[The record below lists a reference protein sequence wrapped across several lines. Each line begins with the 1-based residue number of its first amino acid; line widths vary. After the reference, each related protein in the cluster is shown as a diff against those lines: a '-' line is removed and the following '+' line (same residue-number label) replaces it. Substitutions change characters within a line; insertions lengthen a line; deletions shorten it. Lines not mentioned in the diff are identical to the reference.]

1 MNKSL
6 SQVML
11 AGIRLAGPG
20 TYHPAHIKAD
30 GTLVNA
36 RWVGRFFMNDFY
48 FDANNVRQES
58 SCVISV
64 TAWNGRNAPAG
75 KGLADRMAKYCA
87 PGKEIA
93 VALARINVFEGR
105 VFQPAVQGQVSQ
117 PYTHPDGSL
126 IMVEKTSYVLDGS
139 SVRFGNDSAK
149 QLATEAA
156 QFIANGGLMTFDARP
171 ADWNTP
177 GAIGNKQWE
186 GISAWRTSQCFDP
199 QYPTYGYAKV
209 GTVNGTPVASHAV
222 GGAVQQPAANAAAA
236 VVTQAAP
243 VVTQPVGPSAAA
255 TTGTAVNANGAGFP
269 AAPVVDGSGT
279 AVGGPATHY

>member
-20 TYHPAHIKAD
+20 TYFPAHVKAD

-48 FDANNVRQES
+48 IDANGNRQETS
-58 SCVISV
+58 NVISL

-93 VALARINVFEGR
+93 VALARINVYEGR
-105 VFQPAVQGQVSQ
+105 VFQPSVAGQVSA

-149 QLATEAA
+149 QLGAEAA
-156 QFIANGGLMTFDARP
+156 QFIANGGVMTFDARP
-171 ADWNTP
+171 AGWNTP
-177 GAIGNKQWE
+177 GSIDSKQWE
-186 GISAWRTSQCFDP
+186 GISAWRTAQCFNP
-199 QYPTYGYAKV
+199 QYTTYGYAKV

-222 GGAVQQPAANAAAA
+222 EGAVQQPVVNQVPVNTAVAPTGGAAA
-236 VVTQAAP
+236 VATGTAVVAP
-243 VVTQPVGPSAAA
+243 VVTG
-255 TTGTAVNANGAGFP
+255 NGASFP
-269 AAPVVDGSGT
+269 AAPAVDAGAT
-279 AVGGPATHY
+279 AAAGGPAAQY